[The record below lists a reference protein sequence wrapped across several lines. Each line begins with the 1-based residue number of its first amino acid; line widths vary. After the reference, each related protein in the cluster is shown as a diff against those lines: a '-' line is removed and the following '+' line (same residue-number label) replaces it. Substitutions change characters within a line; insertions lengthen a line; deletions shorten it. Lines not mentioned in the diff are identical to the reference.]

1 MGKSLHLGISKRWAS
16 ESDVPVGEREE
27 QAEATS
33 RSQQRSETAYQ
44 SRLSVQDCPRQRPPR
59 QRHTHVI
66 HTARERLEPLE
77 SGRVTDQEQG
87 VRRATRGKAAGRSTR
102 GLAHRLG
109 HGVDADEQR
118 FGLAA
123 RGVQHGTTV
132 TRAEVDDQWPRT
144 SDQAIELP
152 DVQLEE
158 STTDHATHGGHRTRW
173 QGREQPRCRCR
184 RPVRCLSE

>member
-1 MGKSLHLGISKRWAS
+1 MGKSLRLGIGKRWTSGS
-16 ESDVPVGEREE
+16 EVPVGDREE

-44 SRLSVQDCPRQRPPR
+44 SRLSIQHCPRQRSPR
-59 QRHTHVI
+59 QRHTYVI
-66 HTARERLEPLE
+66 YAARERLEPLE
-77 SGRVTDQEQG
+77 SCCVTDQEQG
-87 VRRATRGKAAGRSTR
+87 VRRATRGGAAGRTTR

-109 HGVDADEQR
+109 HRVDADDQR
-118 FGLAA
+118 FGLAE

-132 TRAEVDDQWPRT
+132 TRAEVDDQWPRMGG
-144 SDQAIELP
+144 QAMELP

-158 STTDHATHGGHRTRW
+158 STTDHATHGGHHTRW

-184 RPVRCLSE
+184 SPVRCLSE